1 MDGSDIK
8 TESETED
15 KILCSKE
22 NPAATENPIDESN
35 HYMSLKGAQDGGG
48 QSSASVYE
56 SLVTRKKQPIAYEN
70 VKLKEESNSGG
81 HYQPLLLAKQ
91 ESKDYA
97 PSHYQS
103 LNLNAKPMQPCRS
116 SVTKVTHNIDSNYDK
131 T

>member
-35 HYMSLKGAQDGGG
+35 HCMLLKGAQDGGG
-48 QSSASVYE
+48 QSSVSVYE
-56 SLVTRKKQPIAYEN
+56 FLVTRKKQPIAYEN
-70 VKLKEESNSGG
+70 VKLKKEESNSGG

-97 PSHYQS
+97 SSHYQS
-103 LNLNAKPMQPCRS
+103 LNFNAKPM
-116 SVTKVTHNIDSNYDK
+116 
-131 T
+131 